1 LKPRLLALRNTWTR
15 SEGRQR
21 LAYVFFG
28 VLTTGFWVAL
38 FGTSIYLVQQIYS
51 VEVFGPVL
59 CRKLLGM
66 LMLSLLVM
74 LLFSSLISAISS
86 FYLSEDLDLLRQLPV
101 SWSRFFYAR
110 LAEST
115 LSSSWMVLI
124 FGVPILLAYGIV
136 LEAQPLYYPLIAVTL
151 LVITI
156 LPSAGGV
163 LMATILV
170 NVFPARR
177 VRELLMLAGLGAAT
191 LLFYMVR
198 AARPEL
204 LVDAERFTTIAD
216 FFAAIRSPQSVLLPS
231 NWATQLLLW
240 GLGEPSERPWLQ
252 LGLLLSSGV
261 GLAGATRW
269 IVGPL
274 YGNGRTRA
282 QEAGT
287 PRLAGNRAI
296 ERLLVALAR
305 PFPPMTRAMMAK
317 DVKIFIRDAGQ
328 WTQVLMIGALV
339 FIYLYNVS
347 ALPLD
352 QVPFPTLRMENLIG
366 FLNVGVTGFVLAALS
381 VRFNFP
387 AVSAEGRA
395 FWVLRTSP
403 IGPSRFLTAKFLWG
417 LLPMLLMGELLVV
430 SSNLLLG
437 VSSLFMALSVYTVAI
452 LSVGITGL
460 GVGIGAIYPNF
471 NADTAARIASG
482 PGAILYMVVTSL
494 FIGLVIVI
502 EGIPA
507 TWALSAHFRELP
519 LSAPMIGAMA
529 AGMVLAAALNLLA
542 VRWVMRRGA
551 AVLWEEDSR

>member
-1 LKPRLLALRNTWTR
+1 M
-15 SEGRQR
+15 
-21 LAYVFFG
+21 
-28 VLTTGFWVAL
+28 
-38 FGTSIYLVQQIYS
+38 QQIHS

-86 FYLSEDLDLLRQLPV
+86 FYLSEDLDLLRQLPI

-110 LAEST
+110 LIEST
-115 LSSSWMVLI
+115 LSSSWMVMI

-136 LEAQPLYYPLIAVTL
+136 LDASPLYYPLIAIAL
-151 LVITI
+151 AAITI
-156 LPSAGGV
+156 LPSSGGV
-163 LMATILV
+163 LLATILV

-177 VRELLMLAGLGAAT
+177 VRELLMLVGLGAAT
-191 LLFYMVR
+191 LLFYVVR

-231 NWATQLLLW
+231 SWATQLLLW
-240 GLGEPSERPWLQ
+240 GLGEPAERPWLQ
-252 LGLLLSSGV
+252 LGLLVSAGG

-274 YGNGRTRA
+274 YGQGRTRA
-282 QEAGT
+282 QEAGS
-287 PRLAGNRAI
+287 PRLAGNRTA
-296 ERLLVALAR
+296 ERLLVALTR

-352 QVPFPTLRMENLIG
+352 QVPFPTLQMENLIG

-387 AVSAEGRA
+387 AVSSEGRA

-403 IGPSRFLTAKFLWG
+403 IGPERFLRAKFLWG
-417 LLPMLLMGELLVV
+417 LLPMLLMGVLLVV

-437 VSSLFMALSVYTVAI
+437 VSGLFMALSIYTVAI
-452 LSVGITGL
+452 LAVGITGL

-482 PGAILYMVVTSL
+482 PGAILYMVVTSI
-494 FIGLVIVI
+494 FIALVIVM

-519 LSAPMIGAMA
+519 LTASMIGAMA
-529 AGMVLAAALNLLA
+529 AGMVLALVTNLMA
-542 VRWVMRRGA
+542 VRWVRNVRGDGSP
-551 AVLWEEDSR
+551 LSPG